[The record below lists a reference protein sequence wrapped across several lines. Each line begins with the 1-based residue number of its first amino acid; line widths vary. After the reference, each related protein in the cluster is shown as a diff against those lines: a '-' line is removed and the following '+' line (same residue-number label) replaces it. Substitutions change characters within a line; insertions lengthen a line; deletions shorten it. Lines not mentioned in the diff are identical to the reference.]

1 MSEPEQGESFFG
13 HLTELRTVFFK
24 VLVCI
29 AVLFPACYCYTTPVL
44 EWFIASSCPQGFE
57 LKYFSPM
64 EPFFVEMKLA
74 LVMSVFLG
82 VPYIAYQIWSFVAPG
97 LYSTERYAIS
107 RFAFASWFFFG
118 LGAFFSIKFIFP
130 LVLKFSMGFQSD
142 YIKANIGIQNFVSM
156 ATMMTVG
163 FGLMFQFPI
172 GVFLLVRTGLVSVQ
186 TMRKH
191 RPVVA
196 IGILVLSA
204 LLTPPDVVSQLM
216 MGVPT
221 YILFEASLVFAQ
233 FARVRALDKK
243 DKETE
248 PDCDGL
254 DDDDDLAIED
264 QVLTPEHA
272 GVVALESEDT
282 YFDDDCAYEPEY
294 GCDEET
300 WDYETHERKQ
310 ELKNRKDK
318 IRRNSRVRRIRG
330 NS

>member
-107 RFAFASWFFFG
+107 RFAFASWFFFA
-118 LGAFFSIKFIFP
+118 LGGFFSVRFIFP

-142 YIKANIGIQNFVSM
+142 LIKANIGVQNFVSM

-172 GVFLLVRTGLVSVQ
+172 AVFVLVRTGLVNVA

-191 RPVVA
+191 RPIVV

-216 MGVPT
+216 MGIPT
-221 YILFEASLVFAQ
+221 YILFEGSLVFAQ
-233 FARVRALDKK
+233 FARVKAIAKNENEIDADVDSDDELLLPNDGSLDVSV
-243 DKETE
+243 ETPE
-248 PDCDGL
+248 DDQSNS
-254 DDDDDLAIED
+254 DDDYDPDYDDED
-264 QVLTPEHA
+264 
-272 GVVALESEDT
+272 
-282 YFDDDCAYEPEY
+282 
-294 GCDEET
+294 
-300 WDYETHERKQ
+300 WDYEYEHRQDELAEKQRK
-310 ELKNRKDK
+310 RK
-318 IRRNSRVRRIRG
+318 IRRIRG